1 MPKLKPHP
9 FEEKRRAARA
19 FISASMDFDG
29 ADEETLAL
37 KLGVTKRTLQNKRK
51 RPETITLEEFWRMCD
66 YLKPDEKI
74 AVTILLGAKGESS
87 E

>member
-19 FISASMDFDG
+19 FISASMDLGG

-66 YLKPDEKI
+66 CLKPDEKM
-74 AVTILLGAKGESS
+74 AVAILLGVKGESS